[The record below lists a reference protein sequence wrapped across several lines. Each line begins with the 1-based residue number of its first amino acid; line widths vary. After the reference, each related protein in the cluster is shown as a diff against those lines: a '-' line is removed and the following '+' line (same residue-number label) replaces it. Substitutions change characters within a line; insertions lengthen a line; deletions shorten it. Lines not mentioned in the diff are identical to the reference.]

1 MSKFNNYA
9 RKMNEIA
16 NATFAEY
23 RKKSDAVKSAE
34 SKYNAY
40 PWRDGADPTY
50 LAKSARA
57 RADLAEAKAQFEHC
71 RRHLFEEQRKDIAVI
86 RAELVEALGKEYAA
100 DPKAV
105 DGNTL
110 ALMNSGIMTADEYS
124 RLIDS
129 AIASGNYTMTRLLA
143 QSAADMAEKATGDAD
158 VSRSYRLVSHKGKGM
173 DGREYLQA
181 FDFLADTFNRC
192 ERNFAL
198 STKWD
203 ELTSPVVDSF

>member
-9 RKMNEIA
+9 KKLNEIA
-16 NATFAEY
+16 NATFTEY
-23 RKKSDAVKSAE
+23 REKSDAVKSAE
-34 SKYNAY
+34 SKYRAY
-40 PWRDGADPTY
+40 PRRSGADPSY
-50 LAKSARA
+50 MAKSARA
-57 RADLAEAKAQFEHC
+57 EADLAEARAQFEHC

-105 DGNTL
+105 DANTL

-129 AIASGNYTMTRLLA
+129 AIASGNFTMTRLLA
-143 QSAADMAEKATGDAD
+143 KSAADMAEKVTDSD
-158 VSRSYRLVSHKGKGM
+158 VARSYRLVSHRGKGM

-181 FDFLADTFNRC
+181 FDFLTDTFNRC

-198 STKWD
+198 STKWG

>member
-9 RKMNEIA
+9 KKLNEIA
-16 NATFAEY
+16 NGTFEEY
-23 RKKSDAVKSAE
+23 RRAEAAVKSAE
-34 SKYNAY
+34 SRHNAY
-40 PWRDGADPTY
+40 PRRNNADPAY
-50 LAKSARA
+50 MAKSARA
-57 RADLAEAKAQFEHC
+57 EADLAEARNAFDQM
-71 RRHLFEEQRKDIAVI
+71 RRHLFDDKRREIAAV
-86 RAELVEALGKEYAA
+86 RAELEKAVFDAFAA
-100 DPKAV
+100 DPKSV

-129 AIASGNYTMTRLLA
+129 AIASGNFTMTRLLA
-143 QSAADMAEKATGDAD
+143 KSAADMAEKVTDSD
-158 VSRSYRLVSHKGKGM
+158 VARSYRLVSHKGKGM